1 MVAWYPVTNL
11 WQEWRF
17 LYLADFF
24 RNPNQLSTGVASKVM
39 YLGRSCAVLCGVER
53 GGFCS
58 PAFLLFLA
66 GLDSSLN

>member
-39 YLGRSCAVLCGVER
+39 YLGRSCAVRCRKGR
-53 GGFCS
+53 
-58 PAFLLFLA
+58 FLL
-66 GLDSSLN
+66 SSFPPLSGRA